1 MEQITNPWDPSP
13 WEYLEAWAL
22 SSLSQEYDGLGWI
35 QAQMQIRWP
44 GAYRVLQIGPNRG
57 WATEY
62 ALVFDSPL
70 EEVMFRLRWS
80 A

>member
-1 MEQITNPWDPSP
+1 MKQITNPWG
-13 WEYLEAWAL
+13 YLEAWAL
-22 SSLSQEYDGLGWI
+22 SPLSQEYGGLGWI
-35 QAQMQIRWP
+35 QAQMHNRWP
-44 GAYRVLQIGPNRG
+44 GTYRVLQAGPNRG

-70 EEVMFRLRWS
+70 EEVLFRLRWG